1 MPGSAAPIKLTFMD
15 VTGSK
20 TGKFLPTGRFK
31 DLIDGLEVTCMDVT
45 MPVVIGRAIDFG
57 ITGYEDRDA
66 LDLNKPLFKKIEAVR
81 LKAAALMGLGD
92 ASKSVAPKFAL
103 LAPAKKNGTI
113 AVRYFYAVADASNFG
128 SDLFAM
134 PSCVCFD
141 TWHGGRWI
149 VYIRP
154 EGSPATIDLEHQLGT
169 MRVVLDYV
177 YRGL

>member
-1 MPGSAAPIKLTFMD
+1 MNTGGRFISTVQTPGKRLIYGGKTIIDGVPGSAAPIKLTFMD

-20 TGKFLPTGRFK
+20 TGKFLPTGHFK

-113 AVRYFYAVADASNFG
+113 AVRYF
-128 SDLFAM
+128 M
-134 PSCVCFD
+134 PWQTHPTLAATSSQCLAACV
-141 TWHGGRWI
+141 
-149 VYIRP
+149 
-154 EGSPATIDLEHQLGT
+154 
-169 MRVVLDYV
+169 
-177 YRGL
+177 